1 MSCEPMRIDVDQVL
15 RARLPRH
22 YRYIPRFVVRWLER
36 IICQDKLNAILV
48 KMANKNSVDAATA
61 ALDEMGITIESSG
74 LERLPEGRF
83 MFVSNHPLG
92 GLDGLALIS
101 LLGNRYDRKIK
112 FMVNDLLMAVEPLRG
127 VFLPVNKYGRQSRAS
142 ATQIEEALAGDE
154 QFITFP
160 AGLCSRMQPDGT
172 IADLP
177 WQKAAVVHAVNY
189 KRDIVPIYFD
199 AVNSRFFYRFAKWRK
214 RLGLKFNI
222 ELIFLPKEMIKKS
235 GSTLRA
241 VIGDPIPWD
250 TLDGAH
256 PKQEAARLRE
266 IVINMSKTPHNQ

>member
-36 IICQDKLNAILV
+36 IICQEKLNAILV
-48 KMANKNSVDAATA
+48 KMAGKNSVDAATA

-160 AGLCSRMQPDGT
+160 AGLCSRMQPDRT